1 MKKLLFLAFI
11 LTLSSFGIAVGQVG
25 IVKGTVLDAESG
37 TGIPG
42 VTVGLVGSNQSVFTD
57 ASGKFELPN
66 VSVGDQSL
74 QLTLVGYEDMLLT
87 LNIKE
92 GDNDLGTLNFKR
104 SVGNDAQ
111 SAVLSE
117 AMVSADEIDGEV
129 SSQNVSSLLQSSSDV
144 FNNIAGF
151 TFGAARFR
159 IRGYDSDYSDQY
171 MNGISVNDPESGYG
185 AWSQWAG
192 LNDVTRGQVNKIG
205 LQPGRFSFGNLGGI
219 TNIDTRASSYR
230 TGFKASYAHSNRSYT
245 DRVMATYSTG
255 VLSNGWAFTV
265 SGSRRYAKEGYT
277 QGTSYDAWA
286 YFMAIEKKI
295 SDNHSV
301 ALTAFGAPVKRGM
314 ANGSIQE
321 AYDLVGS
328 NYYNSNWGWQDGSKR
343 NAKIRNTHEPMIILN
358 DYFKINEKTQLTTS
372 LGYTF
377 GRNGTTALNW
387 YDAPDPRPDYYRY
400 LPSYNVGS
408 SDYQDIVNSFM
419 YNSSVNQINWDALYN
434 VNYGFDTTIQDA
446 NGITGNNVAG
456 HMSKYFVEE
465 RRDDQTQFTASSNI
479 TTEINSNITLTGG
492 VEIIRYH
499 GKHFKT
505 INDLLGG
512 DFVLDVDQFAERDFT
527 GNPIVAQ
534 NNLAITNH
542 IVKVGDI
549 YGYNYESNVN
559 TAKAWTLAEF
569 SYSKF
574 DYYLA
579 ASYTYTN
586 FYRTGKM
593 QNGRF
598 PTNSLGKSAV
608 KEFNNFGFKGGATY
622 KMNGRN
628 YFELNLAYITRA
640 PFFKDSYISPRVN
653 NKTANHL
660 KSESVQSFDL
670 SYNLRTPFVKARFT
684 VYTTQFKDQAKLSSF
699 YTDTYRTFVNYATTG
714 IDTRNSGLEIGAE
727 MKLSPTITATTA
739 LGLGIYQYTSRP
751 LVTISTDN
759 SDMLLALDETVY
771 CKGFYVAGTPQTAA
785 SVGLK
790 YSSPKYWF
798 AGFNVNYFADN
809 YLSFNTDRRTS
820 YALTGVDNEVLYHQ
834 IVDQEKLPDAY
845 TVDLYGGYSYKFG
858 KNYLNFSFNVSN
870 VLDKTNFKTGG
881 YEQMRFDVGNDV
893 SKFPPKYFYGYG
905 RTFFVMLSYRF

>member
-87 LNIKE
+87 LNVKE

-104 SVGNDAQ
+104 SAGNDAQ
-111 SAVLSE
+111 SSVLSE

-144 FNNIAGF
+144 FNNVAGF
-151 TFGAARFR
+151 TFGAARFK

-185 AWSQWAG
+185 SWSQWAG
-192 LNDVTRGQVNKIG
+192 LNDVTRSQESKIG

-219 TNIDTRASSYR
+219 TNINTRASSYR
-230 TGFKASYAHSNRSYT
+230 KGLKASYAHSNRSYT

-255 VLSNGWAFTV
+255 LMDNGWAFTV
-265 SGSRRYAKEGYT
+265 SGSRRYAKEGYV
-277 QGTSYDAWA
+277 QATSYDAWA
-286 YFMAIEKKI
+286 YFMAIEKRL
-295 SDNHSV
+295 SDNHTI

-314 ANGSIQE
+314 AGGSVQE

-328 NYYNSNWGWQDGSKR
+328 NFYNPNWGWQDGSKR
-343 NAKIRNTHEPMIILN
+343 NARIRNTHEPMIILN
-358 DYFKINEKTQLTTS
+358 DYFQINEKTKLTTS

-377 GRNGTTALNW
+377 GRNGSTALNW

-400 LPSYNVGS
+400 LPSYNEGS
-408 SDYQDIVNSFM
+408 SNYQDIVNGFM
-419 YNSSVNQINWDALYN
+419 YNSSVNQVNWAALYN
-434 VNYGFDTTIQDA
+434 VNYNFDTTIADA
-446 NGITGNNVAG
+446 NGITGNNVSG

-479 TTEINSNITLTGG
+479 TTEINSNITLSGG
-492 VEIIRYH
+492 IEYIRYH

-527 GNPIVAQ
+527 GNPTMAQ
-534 NNLAITNH
+534 NNLAIPNH
-542 IVKVGDI
+542 IVKKGDK
-549 YGYNYESNVN
+549 YGYDYESNVN
-559 TAKAWTLAEF
+559 TAEVWTLAEF
-569 SYSKF
+569 SYSQF
-574 DYYLA
+574 DYYIA
-579 ASYTYTN
+579 GSYTYNN
-586 FYRTGKM
+586 FYRTGNM

-608 KEFNNFGFKGGATY
+608 KEFNNFGFKGGITY
-622 KMNGRN
+622 KLSGRH
-628 YFELNLAYITRA
+628 YFDVNLAYITRA
-640 PFFKDSYISPRVN
+640 PFFRNSYIAPRVN
-653 NKTANHL
+653 NKVVDNL
-660 KSESVQSFDL
+660 KSESIESVDA
-670 SYNLRTPFVKARFT
+670 SYNLRTPAVKARLT
-684 VYTTQFKDQAKLSSF
+684 GYYTQFKDQTQLTSF
-699 YTDTYRTFVNYATTG
+699 YDDSYQTFVNFAMTG
-714 IDTRNSGLEIGAE
+714 INKRNAGLEFGAE
-727 MKLSPTITATTA
+727 IKLSPTFTATA
-739 LGLGIYQYTSRP
+739 AAALGIYQYTSRP
-751 LVTISTDN
+751 SVTISQDN
-759 SDMLLALDETVY
+759 SDTLLAVNETVY
-771 CKGFYVAGTPQTAA
+771 CKGFYVDGTPQTAA
-785 SVGLK
+785 SIGLK

-798 AGFNVNYFADN
+798 AGFNVNYFANN
-809 YLSFNTDRRTS
+809 YLDFNPERRTS
-820 YALTGVDNEVLYHQ
+820 AALKGVDNDVLYHQ

-845 TVDLYGGYSYKFG
+845 TVDFFGGYSYKFG
-858 KNYLNFSFNVSN
+858 NNYLNFSFNVSN

-881 YEQMRFDVGNDV
+881 YEQMRFDSGREI
-893 SKFPPKYFYGYG
+893 SKFPPRYFYGYG
-905 RTFFVMLSYRF
+905 RTFFVMVSYRF